1 MLLWCLRFWT
11 HLQMYRFICLL
22 NWAVLAL
29 GAIDPALFLLGIG
42 RVPVAREVADHVNT
56 AESSK

>member
-1 MLLWCLRFWT
+1 
-11 HLQMYRFICLL
+11 MYRFIRLL
-22 NWAVLAL
+22 NWAVPAL

-42 RVPVAREVADHVNT
+42 RVPVALEVADHVNT